1 MSVRTI
7 LKSRWSGRLLVGL
20 IALSVA
26 ILTTLLL
33 AGRAEAQEEAAANTK
48 TKTVEPGDSLWT
60 IAQERLAPDASP
72 PRVAEEVERTYALNR
87 ELLGED
93 PNLILVG
100 QELALSPATSEP
112 ASVEA
117 VASEPEPVAEP
128 VASVTSEASEEPAAA
143 EGPSVGASEAS
154 AEANA
159 EPYVL
164 PELPEADAELVA
176 TFVEAPS
183 VVPERA
189 VAETRRKAGYAVL
202 LCTAAVALLGT
213 ARLLANRERL
223 GEDPNLI
230 QVGQELT
237 LSPATSEPASV
248 ETAANEPA
256 SGSEHVVN
264 RERAAAEPPSD
275 ASLAERQ

>member
-26 ILTTLLL
+26 ILTALLL

-87 ELLGED
+87 ERLGED

-100 QELALSPATSEP
+100 QELTLLPATSEP
-112 ASVEA
+112 EPVET
-117 VASEPEPVAEP
+117 VASESLAVEPEPVAEP
-128 VASVTSEASEEPAAA
+128 VESVTSEASEASEEPAAA
-143 EGPSVGASEAS
+143 EAPSEAPSEGPSEAS
-154 AEANA
+154 AEARA

-164 PELPEADAELVA
+164 PELPEADVELMA
-176 TFVEAPS
+176 AFVEAPTDA
-183 VVPERA
+183 PERA
-189 VAETRRKAGYAVL
+189 VAESRRKAGYAVL
-202 LCTAAVALLGT
+202 LFTAAVALLGA
-213 ARLLANRERL
+213 ARLL
-223 GEDPNLI
+223 I
-230 QVGQELT
+230 
-237 LSPATSEPASV
+237 
-248 ETAANEPA
+248 
-256 SGSEHVVN
+256 
-264 RERAAAEPPSD
+264 
-275 ASLAERQ
+275 AERQ

>member
-1 MSVRTI
+1 LSVRTI

-26 ILTTLLL
+26 ILATLLL

-87 ELLGED
+87 ERLGED

-100 QELALSPATSEP
+100 QELALLPAASEP
-112 ASVEA
+112 VPVET

-128 VASVTSEASEEPAAA
+128 VASVTSEASEASEEPAAA
-143 EGPSVGASEAS
+143 EAPSEAPSETS
-154 AEANA
+154 AEARA

-164 PELPEADAELVA
+164 PELPEADVELVA
-176 TFVEAPS
+176 AFVEEPS
-183 VVPERA
+183 ATPERDGDA
-189 VAETRRKAGYAVL
+189 RRKAGYAVL
-202 LCTAAVALLGT
+202 LFTSAVALLGT
-213 ARLLANRERL
+213 ARLL
-223 GEDPNLI
+223 I
-230 QVGQELT
+230 
-237 LSPATSEPASV
+237 
-248 ETAANEPA
+248 
-256 SGSEHVVN
+256 
-264 RERAAAEPPSD
+264 
-275 ASLAERQ
+275 AERR